1 MRMAS
6 FQEIS
11 ADFKDKKIKKSL
23 GEQTTSAAA
32 VGKPGGP
39 SKQSDHLMQSNT
51 NSTRPDI
58 HIGKMRYFP
67 TEIVI

>member
-11 ADFKDKKIKKSL
+11 ADFKDKKIKKNL
-23 GEQTTSAAA
+23 GEQITSVAAA
-32 VGKPGGP
+32 GEPGGS
-39 SKQSDHLMQSNT
+39 SKQSCHLMQSDGNT
-51 NSTRPDI
+51 SRPDI
-58 HIGKMRYFP
+58 HIGKTRYFP